1 MTDLNQAIK
10 KALEEAGSEIEFAV
24 LRAFIAV
31 ESGGKGF
38 DGVTGKILIQFEPH
52 HFRRI
57 SGRVNGQIWP
67 ANKIDVQSKEWKAF
81 NEAFRIDPDA
91 AMQATSIGLPQIM
104 GFHWKRLGYSSVGA
118 MWDDFKSGIVNQIK
132 ALIKFIDTDPRLK
145 KAILEKDWHKIAYYY
160 NGAGYAAQAHRNGY
174 EPYNFQ
180 MKKAYEN
187 YRVAE

>member
-1 MTDLNQAIK
+1 MTIPLNEAIK
-10 KALEEAGSEIEFAV
+10 QALSETASTIEFAV

-38 DGVTGKILIQFEPH
+38 DPVTSKIIIQFEPH

-57 SGRVNGQIWP
+57 SGRANGQIWP
-67 ANKIDVQSKEWKAF
+67 ANKIDVQSKEWTAF

-91 AMQATSIGLPQIM
+91 AMEATSIGLPQIM

-118 MWDDFKSGIVNQIK
+118 MWDDFKAGIVNQIK

-145 KAILEKDWHKIAYYY
+145 KQSWEKTGIKSPTTTT
-160 NGAGYAAQAHRNGY
+160 AQVMQRRPLSS
-174 EPYNFQ
+174 E
-180 MKKAYEN
+180 
-187 YRVAE
+187 